1 MSSDPALGRWIII
14 QLVRLS
20 GIALVVIGTLGMAG
34 KIAMPPL
41 AAFAIASAGLIDAAI
56 FPILLARK
64 WRTPPE

>member
-1 MSSDPALGRWIII
+1 MSSDPALARWIVI

-20 GIALVVIGTLGMAG
+20 GIALVVVGALGMAG

-41 AAFAIASAGLIDAAI
+41 AAFAIASAGLIDAVI

>member
-1 MSSDPALGRWIII
+1 MSSDPALGRWIVI

>member
-1 MSSDPALGRWIII
+1 L
-14 QLVRLS
+14 
-20 GIALVVIGTLGMAG
+20 IGALGMAG

-41 AAFAIASAGLIDAAI
+41 AAFAIASAGLIDAVI

>member
-1 MSSDPALGRWIII
+1 MSADPAIGRWIII

-20 GIALVVIGTLGMAG
+20 GVALVLIGTLGMAG

-56 FPILLARK
+56 FPTLLARK

>member
-1 MSSDPALGRWIII
+1 MSRDPALGRWIVI
-14 QLVRLS
+14 QLVRLF
-20 GIALVVIGTLGMAG
+20 GIALVVIGALGMAG
-34 KIAMPPL
+34 RIAMPPL

>member
-1 MSSDPALGRWIII
+1 MTGDPAFARWIVI

-20 GIALVVIGTLGMAG
+20 GVALVVIGVLGMAG
-34 KIAMPPL
+34 KIDMPPL
-41 AAFAIASAGLIDAAI
+41 AAFAIASAGMVDAAI